1 MKTFTLLKFAIAG
14 EQSFVIISVVLV
26 RAATVHPLRSSTI
39 VGNQPSMYF
48 SGIDDWRQLTCRESW
63 LLLQDGTDH
72 LVPCLSLFLLLAVVG
87 HGHRDLLLENVIYTN
102 TWAALN
108 LLLRPLLMLLPHVHD
123 CCGRRAIELL
133 TVHAFEVLSDLAG
146 HTPNLTDTATQ
157 LIFPD
162 LVLMVYAIL
171 FGAGIQTLF
180 QWLLTVSQRIML
192 LNYDIWN
199 RWSFLINNALRLQ
212 HNCCGLRQRSCYL
225 NSLYC
230 LHVDQ
235 WWELA
240 V

>member
-1 MKTFTLLKFAIAG
+1 
-14 EQSFVIISVVLV
+14 
-26 RAATVHPLRSSTI
+26 
-39 VGNQPSMYF
+39 
-48 SGIDDWRQLTCRESW
+48 
-63 LLLQDGTDH
+63 
-72 LVPCLSLFLLLAVVG
+72 
-87 HGHRDLLLENVIYTN
+87 
-102 TWAALN
+102 
-108 LLLRPLLMLLPHVHD
+108 MLLPHVHD

-199 RWSFLINNALRLQ
+199 R
-212 HNCCGLRQRSCYL
+212 
-225 NSLYC
+225 
-230 LHVDQ
+230 
-235 WWELA
+235 
-240 V
+240 